1 MAPQAPRTQSCL
13 PMINL
18 PTPNTSHHSA
28 IIGLGAYRP
37 SRVVKN
43 DELAARID
51 SSDEWIRERTGITE
65 RRFAGPDETI
75 VTMGFEAAKQA
86 LEQAEINASD
96 IDVVIVATFT
106 HRYQT
111 PSASAE
117 IATLIGATNASAFD
131 VGAACAGFTY
141 GIGIA
146 DALIRAG
153 SATNV
158 LLIGTEKISDFTN
171 FDDRGTAFLFAD
183 GAGAAIIAQS
193 DVQGIGPTV
202 WGADGAARD
211 AIIMAPDTV
220 TAGLQGVPS
229 LLTMEGQRVFRWAVG
244 SMGEVCDRALVA
256 AGVTPDDIKAFVPHQ
271 ANLRITDA
279 LVKRLKFPE
288 SVIIARD
295 VTVSGNTSSASIP
308 LALDALR
315 QAGSVKSGDPVL
327 MVGFGAGLAFAAQV
341 ALVP

>member
-1 MAPQAPRTQSCL
+1 
-13 PMINL
+13 MINL

-65 RRFAGPDETI
+65 RRFASPDETI

-202 WGADGAARD
+202 WGADGSARD

>member
-1 MAPQAPRTQSCL
+1 M
-13 PMINL
+13 
-18 PTPNTSHHSA
+18 
-28 IIGLGAYRP
+28 
-37 SRVVKN
+37 KN

-51 SSDEWIRERTGITE
+51 STDEWIRERTGITE

-111 PSASAE
+111 PSAAAE
-117 IATLIGATNASAFD
+117 IAALMGATNASAFD

-158 LLIGTEKISDFTN
+158 LLVGTEKISDFTN

-183 GAGAAIIAQS
+183 GAGAAVIGQS

-202 WGADGAARD
+202 WGADGTARE
-211 AIIMAPDTV
+211 AIIMEPDTV
-220 TAGLQGVPS
+220 TAGIQGVPS

-279 LVKRLKFPE
+279 LVKRLKFPD

>member
-1 MAPQAPRTQSCL
+1 MIKL
-13 PMINL
+13 PV
-18 PTPNTSHHSA
+18 PDTSSHSA
-28 IIGLGAYRP
+28 ILSLGAYRP

-65 RRFAGPDETI
+65 RRFGGPDETI

-111 PSASAE
+111 PSAAAE
-117 IATLIGATNASAFD
+117 IAALIGATNASAFD
-131 VGAACAGFTY
+131 IGAACAGFTY
-141 GIGIA
+141 GIGLA
-146 DALIRAG
+146 DSLIRSG

-158 LLIGTEKISDFTN
+158 LLVGTEKISDFTN

-183 GAGAAIIAQS
+183 GAGAAIIGQS
-193 DVQGIGPTV
+193 DLQGIGPTV
-202 WGADGAARD
+202 WGADGSARE
-211 AIIMAPDTV
+211 AIIMEPDTV
-220 TAGLQGVPS
+220 TAGHQGVPS

-244 SMGEVCDRALVA
+244 SMGEVCDRALKA

-315 QAGSVKSGDPVL
+315 QTGSVKSGDLVL

>member
-1 MAPQAPRTQSCL
+1 
-13 PMINL
+13 MIKL
-18 PTPNTSHHSA
+18 PTPDTSHRST
-28 IIGLGAYRP
+28 ILSLGTYRP

-43 DELAARID
+43 DELAARIE

-65 RRFAGPDETI
+65 RRFGGPDETV

-111 PSASAE
+111 PSAAAE
-117 IATLIGATNASAFD
+117 IAALIGATEASAFD

-153 SATNV
+153 SASHV
-158 LLIGTEKISDFTN
+158 LLVGSEKISDFTN

-183 GAGAAIIAQS
+183 GAGAAIIGQS

-202 WGADGAARD
+202 WGADGAARE
-211 AIIMAPDTV
+211 AIIMEPDTV
-220 TAGLQGVPS
+220 TAGQQGIPS

-244 SMGEVCDRALVA
+244 SMGEVCDRALIA
-256 AGVTPDDIKAFVPHQ
+256 AGVTPADIKAFVPHQ

>member
-1 MAPQAPRTQSCL
+1 
-13 PMINL
+13 MIKL
-18 PTPNTSHHSA
+18 PTPDTSHRST
-28 IIGLGAYRP
+28 ILSLGTYRP

-43 DELAARID
+43 DELAVRIE

-65 RRFAGPDETI
+65 RRFGGPDETV

-111 PSASAE
+111 PSAAAE
-117 IATLIGATNASAFD
+117 IAALIGATEASAFD

-153 SATNV
+153 SASHV
-158 LLIGTEKISDFTN
+158 LLVGSEKISDFTN

-183 GAGAAIIAQS
+183 GAGAAIIGQS

-202 WGADGAARD
+202 WGADGAARE

-220 TAGLQGVPS
+220 TAGQQGIPS

-244 SMGEVCDRALVA
+244 SMGEVCDRALIA
-256 AGVTPDDIKAFVPHQ
+256 AGVTPADIKAFVPHQ

>member
-1 MAPQAPRTQSCL
+1 
-13 PMINL
+13 MIKL
-18 PTPNTSHHSA
+18 PTPATSHHSA
-28 IIGLGAYRP
+28 ILSLGTYRP
-37 SRVVKN
+37 ARVVKN
-43 DELAARID
+43 EELAARID

-65 RRFAGPDETI
+65 RRFGGPDETI

-111 PSASAE
+111 PSAAAE
-117 IATLIGATNASAFD
+117 IAALIGANEASAFD
-131 VGAACAGFTY
+131 IGAACAGFTY

-153 SATNV
+153 SASHV
-158 LLIGTEKISDFTN
+158 LLVGSEKISDFTN

-183 GAGAAIIAQS
+183 GAGAAIIGQS
-193 DVQGIGPTV
+193 DAQGIGPTV
-202 WGADGAARD
+202 WGADGTARE
-211 AIIMAPDTV
+211 AIIMEPDTV
-220 TAGLQGVPS
+220 TAGQQGIPS

-244 SMGEVCDRALVA
+244 SMGEVCDRALAA

-288 SVIIARD
+288 SVVIARD
-295 VTVSGNTSSASIP
+295 VIVSGNTSSASIP

-315 QAGSVKSGDPVL
+315 QSGAVTSGDPVL

>member
-1 MAPQAPRTQSCL
+1 
-13 PMINL
+13 MIKL
-18 PTPNTSHHSA
+18 PTPDTSSHSA
-28 IIGLGAYRP
+28 ILSLGTYRP

-65 RRFAGPDETI
+65 RRFGGPDETI

-111 PSASAE
+111 PSAAAE
-117 IATLIGATNASAFD
+117 IAALIGATNASAFD
-131 VGAACAGFTY
+131 IGAACAGFTY
-141 GIGIA
+141 GIGLA
-146 DALIRAG
+146 DSLIRSG
-153 SATNV
+153 SAANV
-158 LLIGTEKISDFTN
+158 LLVGTEKISDFTN

-183 GAGAAIIAQS
+183 GAGAAIIGQS

-202 WGADGAARD
+202 WGADGAARE
-211 AIIMAPDTV
+211 AIIMLPDTV
-220 TAGLQGVPS
+220 TAGQQGVPS

-244 SMGEVCDRALVA
+244 SMGEVCDRALTA

>member
-1 MAPQAPRTQSCL
+1 
-13 PMINL
+13 MINL

>member
-1 MAPQAPRTQSCL
+1 MIKL
-13 PMINL
+13 PV
-18 PTPNTSHHSA
+18 PDTSSHSA
-28 IIGLGAYRP
+28 ILSLGAYRP

-65 RRFAGPDETI
+65 RRFGGPDETI

-111 PSASAE
+111 PSAAAE
-117 IATLIGATNASAFD
+117 IAALIGATNASAFD
-131 VGAACAGFTY
+131 IGAACAGFTY
-141 GIGIA
+141 GIGLA
-146 DALIRAG
+146 DSLIRSG

-158 LLIGTEKISDFTN
+158 LLVGTEKISDFTN

-183 GAGAAIIAQS
+183 GAGAAIIGQS
-193 DVQGIGPTV
+193 DLQGIGPTV
-202 WGADGAARD
+202 WGADGSARE
-211 AIIMAPDTV
+211 AIIMEPDTV
-220 TAGLQGVPS
+220 TAGQQGVPS

-244 SMGEVCDRALVA
+244 SMGEVCDRALKA

-315 QAGSVKSGDPVL
+315 QTGSVKSGDLVL

>member
-1 MAPQAPRTQSCL
+1 MIKL
-13 PMINL
+13 PV
-18 PTPNTSHHSA
+18 PDTSSHSA
-28 IIGLGAYRP
+28 ILSLGTYRP

-51 SSDEWIRERTGITE
+51 STDEWIRERTGITE
-65 RRFAGPDETI
+65 RRFGGPDETI

-96 IDVVIVATFT
+96 IDVVVVATFT

-111 PSASAE
+111 PSAAAE
-117 IATLIGATNASAFD
+117 IAALIGATNASAFD
-131 VGAACAGFTY
+131 IGAACAGFTY
-141 GIGIA
+141 GIGLA
-146 DALIRAG
+146 DSLIRSG

-158 LLIGTEKISDFTN
+158 LLVGTEKISDFTN

-183 GAGAAIIAQS
+183 GAGAAIIGQS

-202 WGADGAARD
+202 WGADGSARE
-211 AIIMAPDTV
+211 AIIMEPDTV
-220 TAGLQGVPS
+220 TAGQQGVPS

-244 SMGEVCDRALVA
+244 SMGEVCDRALKA

-315 QAGSVKSGDPVL
+315 QTGSVKSGDLVL

>member
-1 MAPQAPRTQSCL
+1 MVE
-13 PMINL
+13 L
-18 PTPNTSHHSA
+18 PTPDTSRHSA
-28 IIGLGAYRP
+28 LLSLGTYRP
-37 SRVVKN
+37 SRIVKN

-51 SSDEWIRERTGITE
+51 STDEWIRERTGIIE
-65 RRFAGPDETI
+65 RRFGGPDETI
-75 VTMGFEAAKQA
+75 VTMGLAAANQA
-86 LEQAEINASD
+86 LEHAEINASE

-111 PSASAE
+111 PSAAAE
-117 IATLIGATNASAFD
+117 IAALIGATEASAFD
-131 VGAACAGFTY
+131 IGAACAGFTY

-153 SATNV
+153 SAHHV
-158 LLIGTEKISDFTN
+158 LLVGSEKISDFTN

-183 GAGAAIIAQS
+183 GAGAAIIGQS

-202 WGADGAARD
+202 WGADGGARE
-211 AIIMAPDTV
+211 AIIMEPDTV
-220 TAGLQGVPS
+220 TAGQQGVPS

-244 SMGEVCDRALVA
+244 SMGDVCDRALAA

-279 LVKRLKFPE
+279 LVKRLKFPD

-308 LALDALR
+308 LALNALLE
-315 QAGSVKSGDPVL
+315 AGTVKSGDPVL
-327 MVGFGAGLAFAAQV
+327 MVGFGAGLTFAAQV
-341 ALVP
+341 ALAP

>member
-1 MAPQAPRTQSCL
+1 MIKL
-13 PMINL
+13 PV
-18 PTPNTSHHSA
+18 PDTSSHSA
-28 IIGLGAYRP
+28 ILSLGTYRP

-43 DELAARID
+43 DELAVRID
-51 SSDEWIRERTGITE
+51 SNDEWIRERTGITE
-65 RRFAGPDETI
+65 RRFGGPDETI
-75 VTMGFEAAKQA
+75 VTMGLAAAKQA
-86 LEQAEINASD
+86 LEQAEINATD

-111 PSASAE
+111 PSAATE
-117 IATLIGATNASAFD
+117 IAALIGATNASAFD
-131 VGAACAGFTY
+131 IGAACAGFTY
-141 GIGIA
+141 GIGLA
-146 DALIRAG
+146 DSLIRAG

-158 LLIGTEKISDFTN
+158 LLVGTEKISDFTN

-183 GAGAAIIAQS
+183 GAGAAIIGQS

-202 WGADGAARD
+202 WGADGSARE
-211 AIIMAPDTV
+211 AIIMEPDTV
-220 TAGLQGVPS
+220 TAGQQGVPS

-256 AGVTPDDIKAFVPHQ
+256 AGVNPSDIKAFVPHQ

>member
-1 MAPQAPRTQSCL
+1 
-13 PMINL
+13 MIKL
-18 PTPNTSHHSA
+18 PTPDTSHRST
-28 IIGLGAYRP
+28 ILSLGTYRP

-43 DELAARID
+43 DELAARIE

-65 RRFAGPDETI
+65 RRFGGPDETV

-111 PSASAE
+111 PSAAAE
-117 IATLIGATNASAFD
+117 IAALIGATEASAFD

-153 SATNV
+153 SASHV
-158 LLIGTEKISDFTN
+158 LLVGSEKISDFTN

-183 GAGAAIIAQS
+183 GAGAAIIGQS

-202 WGADGAARD
+202 WGADGAARE

-220 TAGLQGVPS
+220 TAGQQGIPS

-244 SMGEVCDRALVA
+244 SMGEVCDRALIA
-256 AGVTPDDIKAFVPHQ
+256 AGVTPADIKAFVPHQ